1 MSPLTPVLETYGTI
15 IALHHTTQSPIDIPH
30 RINHGTRR
38 AEMRK
43 KVGNE
48 GRRFEKE
55 LRSMMYGF
63 GDSSQSLPQSV
74 HLMEDM
80 VVDYLQ
86 QMLQQAH
93 TACEDRQRS
102 LRRAGA
108 EAKVKERDLLFVVR
122 KDPRR
127 HRRVQEL
134 LEVYQAN
141 KEDATQE
148 RPEYAK
154 DDD

>member
-1 MSPLTPVLETYGTI
+1 MAQMTSVEK
-15 IALHHTTQSPIDIPH
+15 
-30 RINHGTRR
+30 RR
-38 AEMRK
+38 RRESSAPEAH
-43 KVGNE
+43 
-48 GRRFEKE
+48 RFEKE

-63 GDSSQSLPQSV
+63 GDDVQTLPQSL
-74 HLMEDM
+74 HLMEDL

-86 QMLQQAH
+86 QVLQQAH
-93 TACEDRQRS
+93 AVSEERQRGV
-102 LRRAGA
+102 RRAGS
-108 EAKVKERDLLFVVR
+108 EAKVKERDLLFVLR

-134 LEVYQAN
+134 LDIYQAN
-141 KEDATQE
+141 SKDATQD